1 MEHNFVFDQYRPY
14 LFSVA
19 LRMLGN
25 PSDAEDMVQEAFLH
39 WLRVSGEQ
47 IKSPGAYLTTIVT
60 RLCLDQRRSALRRHE
75 IAFEPAI
82 IEPLPDEITPT
93 ILAATEEVDTVSEA
107 LRLLL
112 ANLAPLERVV
122 FILHEVFA
130 YNYAEIACLLDKS
143 EANSRQIGRR
153 ARLHLNKQTS
163 QVGAVLPQHKDVT
176 RHFLNASVGGDMTD
190 LITIL
195 TERQMSNWNA
205 RLTQCCTY

>member
-1 MEHNFVFDQYRPY
+1 LEHNFVFDQYRPY

-25 PSDAEDMVQEAFLH
+25 PSDAEDMVQETFLH
-39 WLRVSGEQ
+39 WLRVSGDQ

-93 ILAATEEVDTVSEA
+93 ILAATEKIDTVSEA
-107 LRLLL
+107 LNVLV
-112 ANLAPLERVV
+112 AKLAPLERVV

-130 YNYAEIACLLDKS
+130 YNYAEIACLVDKS
-143 EANSRQIGRR
+143 EANCRQIGRR
-153 ARLHLNKQTS
+153 ARLHLNKQPARL
-163 QVGAVLPQHKDVT
+163 GAVLPEKAGIT
-176 RHFLNASVGGDMTD
+176 RHFLKASVGGDMTD
-190 LITIL
+190 LISIL